1 METLV
6 NQSVVQNVATTAQQ
20 VVLNNI
26 PQTTVS
32 AKQQSLNLLAKLSE
46 QRQTWESTVYRTS
59 NEMLYSILQS
69 CYSAE
74 YGMRGGEA
82 EAKERREGLKT
93 FASKLGFTFKDSTPT
108 MNRIVQCV
116 FGAVKRS
123 RITTYSLVLREAKKR
138 NIAISDIP
146 KFITENGGLQEI
158 RLSKSDKYISPKQK
172 VEKASG
178 TIASKTLATVSS
190 QSLSQI
196 VDVEKVGEL
205 CVLLATQN
213 ADNTFTV
220 KAVSYG
226 KTAVNATL
234 VSVYGMSASEINE
247 TARQTDA
254 ANDSVITSNIVN
266 QIVNTVI

>member
-6 NQSVVQNVATTAQQ
+6 NQTVVQNAVATQE

-26 PQTTVS
+26 SQTTASV
-32 AKQQSLNLLAKLSE
+32 KQQSINLLTKLSE
-46 QRQTWESTVYRTS
+46 AREQWETTVYRTS

-74 YGMRGGEA
+74 FGMRGTEA
-82 EAKERREGLKT
+82 ESKERREGLKAY
-93 FASKLGFTFKDSTPT
+93 ASKLGFSFKDSTPT

-138 NIAISDIP
+138 NIAVSDIP

-172 VEKASG
+172 VEKANNS
-178 TIASKTLATVSS
+178 IASKSLATVSS
-190 QSLSQI
+190 QTLSQL
-196 VDVEKVGEL
+196 VDAEKVGEL

-213 ADNTFTV
+213 ADGTFTV
-220 KAVSYG
+220 KAVSHG

-234 VSVYGMSASEINE
+234 VSVYGLSASEMNDTSLKSE
-247 TARQTDA
+247 A
-254 ANDSVITSNIVN
+254 ANDSNITGDIIN
-266 QIVNTVI
+266 QIVNKTV

>member
-1 METLV
+1 MENLV
-6 NQSVVQNVATTAQQ
+6 NQSSVQNPATAQE

-26 PQTTVS
+26 PQSSVPP
-32 AKQQSLNLLAKLSE
+32 KQQSLNLLTKLSE
-46 QRQTWESTVYRTS
+46 ERQTWESTVYRTS

-69 CYSAE
+69 CYTAE
-74 YGMRGGEA
+74 FGMRGGEPD
-82 EAKERREGLKT
+82 AKERREGLKA

-138 NIAISDIP
+138 NIAVADIP

-172 VEKASG
+172 AEKASG
-178 TIASKTLATVSS
+178 TVASKTLATISS
-190 QSLSQI
+190 EALSKV
-196 VDVEKVGEL
+196 VDAEKVGEL

-213 ADNTFTV
+213 ADSTFTIR
-220 KAVSYG
+220 AVSHG

-234 VSVYGMSASEINE
+234 VAVYGMSASEMNE
-247 TARQTDA
+247 ITVQMEA
-254 ANDSVITSNIVN
+254 ANDSNITSDIVN
-266 QIVNTVI
+266 QIVNKSV

>member
-6 NQSVVQNVATTAQQ
+6 KQTAVQNPTTSQE

-26 PQTTVS
+26 PKSTVS
-32 AKQQSLNLLAKLSE
+32 AKQQAVNLLAKLSE
-46 QRQTWESTVYRTS
+46 ERQTWETTVYRTS

-69 CYSAE
+69 CYTAE
-74 YGMRGGEA
+74 FGMRGGET
-82 EAKERREGLKT
+82 EAKERRDGLKA

-123 RITTYSLVLREAKKR
+123 RITTYSLVLREAKKQ
-138 NIAISDIP
+138 NIAVSDIP

-158 RLSKSDKYISPKQK
+158 RLSKSDKYVSPKQK

-190 QSLSQI
+190 QTLSQI

-213 ADNTFTV
+213 ADSTFTV
-220 KAVSYG
+220 KAVSHG

-234 VSVYGMSASEINE
+234 VAVYGMSVSEINE
-247 TARQTDA
+247 TARQTEA
-254 ANDSVITSNIVN
+254 ANDSNVTSDIVN
-266 QIVNTVI
+266 QIVNKSV